1 MVEVIGIFFHKKK
14 KRFFVNFFSSSRE
27 YLLIFIK
34 CAQMNTSLPL
44 QVVHARGKFYSI
56 HGVNFISKTCMVF
69 WLPALYIFSAS
80 FSLSL
85 SLSLSLIVYCVI
97 SDINIFI
104 FLYKNTFQ
112 LRKQN
117 LPRMETVIKL
127 HAGPLA
133 CSLVI
138 YSCLPRLKYIQ
149 TNRTF
154 FSSSS

>member
-1 MVEVIGIFFHKKK
+1 MFKWTHPSHYRLYMLVGSFIPCTE
-14 KRFFVNFFSSSRE
+14 SR
-27 YLLIFIK
+27 
-34 CAQMNTSLPL
+34 
-44 QVVHARGKFYSI
+44 GYSMS
-56 HGVNFISKTCMVF
+56 FISKTCMVF

-85 SLSLSLIVYCVI
+85 SFIVYCVI
-97 SDINIFI
+97 SNISIFI

-117 LPRMETVIKL
+117 LPRMETVIKF

-138 YSCLPRLKYIQ
+138 YSCLPRLKHIQ

-154 FSSSS
+154 FSSSSWIPLPIKKN

>member
-1 MVEVIGIFFHKKK
+1 M
-14 KRFFVNFFSSSRE
+14 S
-27 YLLIFIK
+27 
-34 CAQMNTSLPL
+34 
-44 QVVHARGKFYSI
+44 
-56 HGVNFISKTCMVF
+56 FISKTCMVF
-69 WLPALYIFSAS
+69 WLPDLYIFSAS

-85 SLSLSLIVYCVI
+85 SFIVYCVI
-97 SDINIFI
+97 SNISIFI

-117 LPRMETVIKL
+117 LPRMETVIKF

-138 YSCLPRLKYIQ
+138 YSCLPRLKHIQ

-154 FSSSS
+154 FSSSSWIPLPIKKN